1 MKRNNKSI
9 YFYPLLTTVIGLLGC
24 PLVPADEDN
33 DGFTVADGD
42 CDDSDVTVY
51 PGAVDI
57 PGDGIDQ
64 NCDGEDAVQSSPPSC
79 EIEIVPLLA
88 TVVGDSVVIEW
99 DETALYTEEVYI
111 AAFSGWSSAD
121 YFFNEIH
128 DNNGYFEL
136 ELPNGLPPSDT
147 PLEYWVYLESA
158 ENGERTTEC
167 WDYAP
172 LEVLSNVPC
181 EVEIIG
187 ELSAE
192 PGNDLEIVWEGGPF
206 DEVQVRIFSGWSPNV
221 GYVNTI
227 VDVSNGNGDG
237 SFIWELPAGLDPSLD
252 YHVYLESSQGGVP
265 NEECWRYATID
276 VLAESVTSLGEI
288 WGTASAH
295 TANNSL
301 DPLLPL
307 GSRPGGL
314 VWRLDLGTMQT
325 EIIVEF
331 DPADSNIWYL
341 GGLALHPSEPIAYV
355 TAFSYDVSFVP
366 FVETEWLDGYDTLIA
381 IDTNT
386 HQVIDTWTLDVDPY
400 TFTGFA
406 QDFVDG
412 DDGMYSPAGLDFI
425 DGELYGIEGM
435 TVQHPNLVHYD
446 MSGGQPVLSDV
457 NSAFAPG
464 YWGGGV
470 VTDTSGQRFAVCS
483 ETPEELVDQ
492 NGDPVAWMPEPYQW
506 IEYDMNGDN
515 TCDDALFTLE
525 LDRVGGIT
533 LGGNDTRYAVRS
545 TKTYWTEEAYGQEQI
560 ADLNVYKIHDD
571 GSMHPVVDIAAA
583 MSLADAPIDGL
594 GNIDWRMP

>member
-9 YFYPLLTTVIGLLGC
+9 YSYPLLTTLIGLLGC
-24 PLVPADEDN
+24 PLVPADDDN
-33 DGFTVADGD
+33 DGFTVAEGD
-42 CDDSDVTVY
+42 CDDTDYTVY

-88 TVVGDSVVIEW
+88 TIVGDSVVIEW
-99 DETALYTEEVYI
+99 DENALYTSEVYI

-121 YFFNEIH
+121 YFYNEVH

-172 LEVLSNVPC
+172 LEVL
-181 EVEIIG
+181 
-187 ELSAE
+187 
-192 PGNDLEIVWEGGPF
+192 
-206 DEVQVRIFSGWSPNV
+206 
-221 GYVNTI
+221 
-227 VDVSNGNGDG
+227 
-237 SFIWELPAGLDPSLD
+237 
-252 YHVYLESSQGGVP
+252 
-265 NEECWRYATID
+265 
-276 VLAESVTSLGEI
+276 AESVTSLGES

-295 TANNSL
+295 TADVSL
-301 DPLLPL
+301 DPLKPL
-307 GSRPGGL
+307 GVRPGGL
-314 VWRLDLGTMQT
+314 VWRLDLDTMQT

-331 DPADSNIWYL
+331 DPAGPDNIWYL

-355 TAFSYDVSFVP
+355 TAFSYGPTFIP
-366 FVETEWLDGYDTLIA
+366 YVEAEWLDGYDTLIA

-386 HQVIDTWTLDVDPY
+386 HQVIDTWPLEVDDY
-400 TFTGFA
+400 SFTGFA

-412 DDGMYSPAGLDFI
+412 DDGMFSPAGLQFI

-446 MSGGQPVLSDV
+446 MSGGQPELTDV
-457 NSAFAPG
+457 NSAFAPD

-470 VTDTSGQRFAVCS
+470 VTDNSGQRFAVCS
-483 ETPEELVDQ
+483 ELPEELVDQ
-492 NGDPVAWMPEPYQW
+492 SGEEVAWMPEPYEW

-545 TKTYWTEEAYGQEQI
+545 TKTHWTEEAFGQEQI

-583 MSLADAPIDGL
+583 MSLAVAPIDGL

>member
-1 MKRNNKSI
+1 MKPNKKSI
-9 YFYPLLTTVIGLLGC
+9 YFYPLLTTIIGLLGC
-24 PLVPADEDN
+24 PLVPADDDN
-33 DGFTVADGD
+33 DGFTVAEGD
-42 CDDSDVTVY
+42 CDDTDDTVY

-79 EIEIVPLLA
+79 DIEIEPLLA
-88 TVVGDSVVIEW
+88 TVVGDTLIVEW
-99 DETALYTEEVYI
+99 DSSTLYTSEVYI

-121 YFFNEIH
+121 YFYNGVH
-128 DNNGYFEL
+128 DNNGYREL
-136 ELPNGLPPSDT
+136 ELPNGLLPSD

-172 LEVLSNVPC
+172 LEVLAPSCDIEIQPLLATVVGDSV
-181 EVEIIG
+181 EVHYDDTA
-187 ELSAE
+187 LYTS
-192 PGNDLEIVWEGGPF
+192 
-206 DEVQVRIFSGWSPNV
+206 QVYVAGFSGWSSADYFHHEIHLNESP
-221 GYVNTI
+221 I
-227 VDVSNGNGDG
+227 V
-237 SFIWELPAGLDPSLD
+237 IPLPTGLLPSDPLE
-252 YHVYLESSQGGVP
+252 YWVYLESAENG
-265 NEECWRYATID
+265 ERTTECWDYAPLE

-295 TANNSL
+295 TADNSL
-301 DPLLPL
+301 NPLAPL

-314 VWRLDLGTMQT
+314 VWRLDLDTMQT

-331 DPADSNIWYL
+331 DPAGPDNIWYL

-355 TAFSYDVSFVP
+355 TAFSYGPTFIP
-366 FVETEWLDGYDTLIA
+366 YVEAEWLDGYDTLIA

-386 HQVIDTWTLDVDPY
+386 HQVIDTWPLDVDAY
-400 TFTGFA
+400 SFTGFA

-412 DDGMYSPAGLDFI
+412 DDGMYSPAGIQFI

-435 TVQHPNLVHYD
+435 TVHHPTLVHYD
-446 MSGGQPVLSDV
+446 MSGGEPELVDV

-470 VTDTSGQRFAVCS
+470 VTDNSGQRFAVCS

-492 NGDPVAWMPEPYQW
+492 ANNPVAWMPEPYEW

-515 TCDDALFTLE
+515 TCDNALFTLE
-525 LDRVGGIT
+525 LDSVGGVT

-545 TKTYWTEEAYGQEQI
+545 TKTYWTEQAFGQEQI

-583 MSLADAPIDGL
+583 MSLAVAPIDGL